1 MSLWSHVNRPEVIA
15 SFLNCMYEP
24 NLGIIW
30 PSVAPVSL
38 VSFTTIYDNKMMR
51 SHIHMDSFRLQILW
65 RDMYMRYTIEN
76 EHNEYIEKKVHEII
90 ESNSRARQNVM
101 QLRRQLIELE
111 KEARE
116 LGIVDPELSLINE
129 NNVDNLEASTT
140 CSDECL
146 SSNT

>member
-1 MSLWSHVNRPEVIA
+1 
-15 SFLNCMYEP
+15 
-24 NLGIIW
+24 
-30 PSVAPVSL
+30 
-38 VSFTTIYDNKMMR
+38 
-51 SHIHMDSFRLQILW
+51 MDSFRLQILW